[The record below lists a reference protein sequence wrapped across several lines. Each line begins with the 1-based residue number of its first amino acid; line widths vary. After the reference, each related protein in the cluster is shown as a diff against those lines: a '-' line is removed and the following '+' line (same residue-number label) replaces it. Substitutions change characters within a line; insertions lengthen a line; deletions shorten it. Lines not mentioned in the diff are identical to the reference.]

1 MIAGWLAGKISGIII
16 FLIACLSIVLL
27 PAVVIQTVRINGISV
42 FGWYAVSGYKP
53 LYEAD
58 ERDLVTLRGNQR
70 ELQRGL
76 DTCNASVTS
85 LKTASD
91 ALNKATQALIEQ
103 RLKEA
108 EQFQSRINAVQAI
121 KSTGAK
127 CPSVDNVFQ
136 TGFK

>member
-1 MIAGWLAGKISGIII
+1 MEWLEDFFANKLVAPLLLALLILAGAG
-16 FLIACLSIVLL
+16 LA
-27 PAVVIQTVRINGISV
+27 IQTVRINGVSIL
-42 FGWYAVSGYKP
+42 GWYAVDGYKP
-53 LYEAD
+53 LYEAALLD
-58 ERDLVTLRGNQR
+58 NSSLKNSVGN
-70 ELQRGL
+70 LSHGL
-76 DTCNASVTS
+76 DVCNASITS

-108 EQFQSRINAVQAI
+108 ELFQSRINAVMAL

-127 CPSVDNVFQ
+127 CPSVDTIYE